1 MALVTRQFPP
11 TLTRSKKAKRRK
23 HIMLAGGREGP
34 EVAGKEPRTPLFVPD
49 GSPAWTAE
57 LAGDKTPEDART
69 QPPFLRAVVRDYRA
83 YARGLMTV
91 KDTIELLE
99 KAAAYGRLDKGYHDL
114 IEFTG
119 VTTDGKLASF
129 SGRLLDPMVN
139 TMSKDGSDNWP
150 LTLRKLA
157 DELRLIEASVPRLT
171 KIQPAPQFAFV
182 PRVYLN
188 MTTSIGREVS
198 VPIEQMAVVTEAGS
212 SGGLA
217 KPEVVGVYSPGPEDL
232 ELKLQ
237 GKVMNV
243 GEPIRVPVDSVEYVT
258 VDPPKFGEAAFMET
272 PAFARSRGFVIELTP
287 EEIARTQS
295 TEARFV
301 VPYDRVLRV
310 RMIYPP
316 AQGYMRTSSR
326 VVDNTQSVE
335 REIEAA
341 ANHLRTLR
349 ERLAYQ
355 TLARL
360 SSPTRRTVI
369 ITDEV
374 SGFRFGLESPT
385 FEGATNPVMVW
396 MPFVEDLEDN
406 KVRFIPPQGEYD
418 LVGRRVTPID
428 YIRLLRAARPEK
440 GLRELRRFRTRR

>member
-57 LAGDKTPEDART
+57 LAGEKTPEDART

-171 KIQPAPQFAFV
+171 KIQPAPQFALRAIAF
-182 PRVYLN
+182 
-188 MTTSIGREVS
+188 S
-198 VPIEQMAVVTEAGS
+198 V
-212 SGGLA
+212 
-217 KPEVVGVYSPGPEDL
+217 
-232 ELKLQ
+232 
-237 GKVMNV
+237 
-243 GEPIRVPVDSVEYVT
+243 IR
-258 VDPPKFGEAAFMET
+258 
-272 PAFARSRGFVIELTP
+272 ARSCAGWGRLGLFCANGTG
-287 EEIARTQS
+287 
-295 TEARFV
+295 
-301 VPYDRVLRV
+301 
-310 RMIYPP
+310 MIV
-316 AQGYMRTSSR
+316 G
-326 VVDNTQSVE
+326 
-335 REIEAA
+335 
-341 ANHLRTLR
+341 
-349 ERLAYQ
+349 
-355 TLARL
+355 
-360 SSPTRRTVI
+360 SPCAVAP
-369 ITDEV
+369 
-374 SGFRFGLESPT
+374 SGHRSAT
-385 FEGATNPVMVW
+385 ATNQLAHRPTN
-396 MPFVEDLEDN
+396 LE
-406 KVRFIPPQGEYD
+406 VRCMG
-418 LVGRRVTPID
+418 
-428 YIRLLRAARPEK
+428 
-440 GLRELRRFRTRR
+440 